1 MGKCSL
7 RSFSLLFLYSYNLGG
22 FKMKK
27 SNLSSIKANKATLE
41 LGGID
46 YELRYDL
53 NAFAEIE
60 EEYGSINELL
70 AKMESGSAKAIRAM
84 VWAGLLCNEDAP
96 SEKEVG
102 NLINMNDMQKI
113 ADAIQRALVNALPEN
128 DGTEK
133 N

>member
-1 MGKCSL
+1 
-7 RSFSLLFLYSYNLGG
+7 LLIGEFQPLIFIFITLGG
-22 FKMKK
+22 FKMKN
-27 SNLSSIKANKATLE
+27 SNLSSVKAKKAYLE
-41 LGGID
+41 LGGKE

-60 EEYGSINELL
+60 EEYGSISELL
-70 AKMESGSAKAIRAM
+70 EKMEKGSAKAIRAM

-96 SEKEVG
+96 SEREVG

-113 ADAIQRALVNALPEN
+113 ADAIQIALVNALPEN

>member
-1 MGKCSL
+1 
-7 RSFSLLFLYSYNLGG
+7 
-22 FKMKK
+22 MKN
-27 SNLSSIKANKATLE
+27 SNLSSVKAKKAYLE
-41 LGGID
+41 LGGKE

-60 EEYGSINELL
+60 EEYGSISELL
-70 AKMESGSAKAIRAM
+70 EKMEKGSAKAIRAM

-96 SEKEVG
+96 SEREVG

-113 ADAIQRALVNALPEN
+113 ADAIQIALVNALPEN